1 MSDPKTLNEQH
12 EDNQSEQPVQQ
23 ETLLRSI
30 LRSGLG
36 LSLFAIIT
44 AGFIALTQVITK
56 DKILEQIAQARTKA
70 LLEIVPAGQ
79 FDNNLL
85 DNTFWLNAEA
95 QLGLKEGGE
104 VFVALQQ
111 GQVRYFILPLVAPD
125 GYTAPIRLIMSID
138 LSGTVIGLR
147 VIEHKETPG
156 LGDKIDI
163 KKSDWV
169 RLFEGRSLD
178 NTPESAWAVKK
189 DGGEFDQLTGATITP
204 RAIVN
209 AVYKGLQYFNAHKAE
224 LLAAA
229 GKSDASPA
237 TSSSTQGVQP

>member
-1 MSDPKTLNEQH
+1 MSEPDKLTEESQ
-12 EDNQSEQPVQQ
+12 
-23 ETLLRSI
+23 LLPEVKQDS
-30 LRSGLG
+30 LRHSVFHAAWG

-44 AGFIALTQVITK
+44 AGLIALTQVITK
-56 DKILEQIAQARTKA
+56 DRIQSQIAQARTKA
-70 LLEIVPAGQ
+70 LLEIVPASE

-85 DNTFWLNAEA
+85 DNAFWIDAEA
-95 QLGLKEGGE
+95 QLGLKEAGE

-111 GQVRYFILPLVAPD
+111 GQPRYFILPLVAPD

-138 LSGTVIGLR
+138 LSGTIIGLR

-169 RLFEGRSLD
+169 RLFEGRSLE
-178 NTPESAWAVKK
+178 NTPEEDWAVKK

-204 RAIVN
+204 RAIVK
-209 AVYKGLQYFNAHKAE
+209 AVYKGLQYFVMHQTE
-224 LLAAA
+224 LLAAL
-229 GKSDASPA
+229 
-237 TSSSTQGVQP
+237 SSQVTQGEGEVSKGVQP